1 MFNSKQLRN
10 TLGTLFFSIL
20 IAFSGFVAAADL
32 PTISQ
37 VYTAAHAGKLDEAQQ
52 MINQVLQAHPE
63 SSKAHYVAAELL
75 AKQGKIASARDEFKT
90 AEKLDPGLS
99 YAKPEAVNELKA
111 ILSSSQ
117 ASSQP
122 SHSQSAPSRFPW
134 GLLILG
140 IGSIVII
147 TLIIRAFT
155 ARNAPV
161 VYPNGYQPNPV
172 NPMTGQPYPGGY
184 AQPTGGG
191 MGSGIM
197 GGLATGA
204 AIGAGMVAGE
214 ALADHFIHG
223 NNSNTS
229 INPVSDS
236 WADSNINQNDNMGGN
251 DFGIADNS
259 SWDDNSSDISG
270 GDDWT

>member
-1 MFNSKQLRN
+1 MLKSKLN
-10 TLGTLFFSIL
+10 ALIFSIL
-20 IAFSGFVAAADL
+20 ITFTGFVAAADL

-37 VYTAAHAGKLDEAQQ
+37 VYAAAHAGKLDEANQ

-75 AKQGKIASARDEFKT
+75 AKQGKIANARDEFKT

-99 YAKPEAVNELKA
+99 YAKPEAVIELKR
-111 ILSSSQ
+111 ILSSAQTSQ
-117 ASSQP
+117 TFVQSSQ
-122 SHSQSAPSRFPW
+122 SQSAPSGFPW
-134 GLLILG
+134 GLL
-140 IGSIVII
+140 IVII

-155 ARNAPV
+155 SRNAPV
-161 VYPNGYQPNPV
+161 VYPNGYQPNSY

-184 AQPTGGG
+184 AQPTASGG

-223 NNSNTS
+223 NNSSNG

-236 WADSNINQNDNMGGN
+236 WADTNNISNDNMGGN

>member
-1 MFNSKQLRN
+1 MLKNKFA
-10 TLGTLFFSIL
+10 TLIFSIL
-20 IAFSGFVAAADL
+20 ITFSGLVAAADL

-37 VYTAAHAGKLDEAQQ
+37 VYAAAHAGKLDEAQQ

-75 AKQGKIASARDEFKT
+75 AKQGKIADARDEFKT
-90 AEKLDPGLS
+90 AEKQDPGLS
-99 YAKPEAVNELKA
+99 YAKPEAVNELKR
-111 ILSSSQ
+111 ILSSSAQ
-117 ASSQP
+117 TTQNFVQGNQSQI
-122 SHSQSAPSRFPW
+122 APSGFPW

-140 IGSIVII
+140 IGSILII
-147 TLIIRAFT
+147 TLLVRAFT
-155 ARNAPV
+155 SRNASV
-161 VYPNGYQPNPV
+161 VYPNGYQPNTY

-184 AQPTGGG
+184 AQPTAGGG

-223 NNSNTS
+223 NNSTG

-236 WADSNINQNDNMGGN
+236 WADSNNISNDNMGGN

>member
-1 MFNSKQLRN
+1 MLNKKFSALIFS
-10 TLGTLFFSIL
+10 TLITFS
-20 IAFSGFVAAADL
+20 SFVAAADL

-37 VYTAAHAGKLDEAQQ
+37 VYAAAHAGKLDEAQQ
-52 MINQVLQAHPE
+52 MINQVLQVHPE

-75 AKQGKIASARDEFKT
+75 AKQGKIANARDEFKT

-99 YAKPEAVNELKA
+99 YAKPQAVNELKA

-117 ASSQP
+117 P
-122 SHSQSAPSRFPW
+122 SKAFVQTNQAQSAPSGFPW

-140 IGSIVII
+140 IGSVVVI
-147 TLIIRAFT
+147 TLLVRAFA

-161 VYPNGYQPNPV
+161 VYPNGYQPNMN

-184 AQPTGGG
+184 AQPTG
-191 MGSGIM
+191 GSGIM

-223 NNSNTS
+223 NNSNSSS

-236 WADSNINQNDNMGGN
+236 WADSNINANDNMGGN
-251 DFGIADNS
+251 DFGITDDS
-259 SWDDNSSDISG
+259 SWDNSSDISG

>member
-1 MFNSKQLRN
+1 MLKNKLN
-10 TLGTLFFSIL
+10 ALIFSIF
-20 IAFSGFVAAADL
+20 ITFSGFLAAADL

-37 VYTAAHAGKLDEAQQ
+37 VYAAAHAGKLDEAQQ

-75 AKQGKIASARDEFKT
+75 AKQGKIANARDEFKT

-99 YAKPEAVNELKA
+99 YAKPEAVNELKR
-111 ILSSSQ
+111 ILSSAQISQ
-117 ASSQP
+117 TSVQTN
-122 SHSQSAPSRFPW
+122 QVQNAPSGFPW

-140 IGSIVII
+140 IGSILII

-161 VYPNGYQPNPV
+161 V

-184 AQPTGGG
+184 AQPTAGGG

-223 NNSNTS
+223 NNSSNGINT
-229 INPVSDS
+229 VSES
-236 WADSNINQNDNMGGN
+236 WADTNNISNDNMGGN

>member
-1 MFNSKQLRN
+1 MLKSKLN
-10 TLGTLFFSIL
+10 ALIFSIL
-20 IAFSGFVAAADL
+20 ITFSGFVAAADL

-37 VYTAAHAGKLDEAQQ
+37 VYAAAHAGKLDEAQQ

-63 SSKAHYVAAELL
+63 SSKAHYVASELL
-75 AKQGKIASARDEFKT
+75 AKQGKIANARDEFKT

-99 YAKPEAVNELKA
+99 YAKPEAVNELKR
-111 ILSSSQ
+111 ILSSAQTSQ
-117 ASSQP
+117 TSVQTNQI
-122 SHSQSAPSRFPW
+122 QSAPSGFPW

-140 IGSIVII
+140 IGSILII

-161 VYPNGYQPNPV
+161 VYPNGYQPNTV

-184 AQPTGGG
+184 AQPTAGGG

-204 AIGAGMVAGE
+204 AIGAGMLAGE

-223 NNSNTS
+223 NNSNS
-229 INPVSDS
+229 GINPVSDS
-236 WADSNINQNDNMGGN
+236 WADSNNNINDNMGGN

>member
-1 MFNSKQLRN
+1 M
-10 TLGTLFFSIL
+10 LGALIFSIL
-20 IAFSGFVAAADL
+20 ISLSGFVAAANL

-37 VYTAAHAGKLDEAQQ
+37 VYAAAHAGKLDEAEQ

-75 AKQGKIASARDEFKT
+75 AKQGKIAKARDEFKT

-99 YAKPEAVNELKA
+99 YAKPQAVNELKA
-111 ILSSSQ
+111 ILSSAQPSIQ
-117 ASSQP
+117 PSQP
-122 SHSQSAPSRFPW
+122 QSVASGFPW

-140 IGSIVII
+140 IGSIFII

-155 ARNAPV
+155 ARNTPV
-161 VYPNGYQPNPV
+161 VYPSGYQPNMN
-172 NPMTGQPYPGGY
+172 NPMNGQPYPGGY
-184 AQPTGGG
+184 AQPTSGG

-197 GGLATGA
+197 GGLVTGA

-214 ALADHFIHG
+214 ALAHHFTDG
-223 NNSNTS
+223 NSNS
-229 INPVSDS
+229 VVNPVSDS
-236 WADSNINQNDNMGGN
+236 WADSNNANDNMGGN

-259 SWDDNSSDISG
+259 SWDNSSDISG

>member
-1 MFNSKQLRN
+1 MLNNKL
-10 TLGTLFFSIL
+10 TAIIFSIL
-20 IAFSGFVAAADL
+20 ITFSGFAAAADL

-37 VYTAAHAGKLDEAQQ
+37 VYAVAHAGKLDEAQQ
-52 MINQVLQAHPE
+52 MINQVLQAHPN
-63 SSKAHYVAAELL
+63 SSKAHYVASELL
-75 AKQGKIASARDEFKT
+75 AKQGKIANAREEFKT

-111 ILSSSQ
+111 ILSPAQS
-117 ASSQP
+117 SSQP
-122 SHSQSAPSRFPW
+122 SQSQSAPSGFPW

-140 IGSIVII
+140 IGAILII

-161 VYPNGYQPNPV
+161 VYPNGYQPNTV

-214 ALADHFIHG
+214 ALAHHFTDG
-223 NNSNTS
+223 NSNSTNGV
-229 INPVSDS
+229 NPVSDS
-236 WADSNINQNDNMGGN
+236 WADSNINPNDNMGGN

-259 SWDDNSSDISG
+259 SWDDSSDISG